1 MGFFEK
7 KRNIY
12 DEDGEDFAPAAPVYT
27 EPRPAAIPNM
37 LRMKMMKP
45 SSLAECPD
53 IADSLKAGQTVILN
67 LEDIPDGDGR
77 RMLDYIAGVIYAL
90 DGKIERPSDKTF
102 RTFLLTPKGV
112 SVDGTNK

>member
-1 MGFFEK
+1 MGFFDK
-7 KRNIY
+7 KRSIY
-12 DEDGEDFAPAAPVYT
+12 DEENDDFTPAIPVYT
-27 EPRPAAIPNM
+27 EPRPAVVPNM

-45 SSLAECPD
+45 SSLSECPE

-67 LEDIPDGDGR
+67 LEDIKDEDGR

-102 RTFLLTPKGV
+102 RTFLLTPNGV

>member
-1 MGFFEK
+1 MSIFGK
-7 KRNIY
+7 KNIY
-12 DEDGEDFAPAAPVYT
+12 DEDGIPTSPVASIPTEPAPAVMPT
-27 EPRPAAIPNM
+27 T

-45 SSLAECPD
+45 SSFAQAPSV
-53 IADSLKAGQTVILN
+53 ADSLKAGQTVILS
-67 LEDIPDGDGR
+67 LEDIPNEDGR

-90 DGKIERPSDKTF
+90 DGKIERTSDKSF